1 MVDTNYLKIKV
12 STSSTCL
19 AAISLD
25 YNDPKISLTGK
36 IFGSIDGLATDYSR
50 WKVFIND
57 QEATFQ
63 SIDQLGNFTV
73 NISIGQYLSSG
84 INDLK
89 VKIQA
94 WFNWDSSGQSS
105 TTLLEVSSI
114 SVSGGFEVQWDE
126 DPVCQTIGPQYFVED
141 GPGLLVPFLNACQDD
156 RTSNENL
163 SVGLSVAD
171 ESLVSASIVQ
181 EDIKLVLMPETFG
194 VTTIT
199 VTVSDES
206 SNSWIE
212 TFLVYVEE
220 VDDLPTLNEFPSIIP
235 VETGKSTSI
244 VFSYFDIDSTGLTV
258 TTDKTWAVVDLS
270 TSTITVNPPSLSSS
284 VPIIVTLCDESSC
297 VNRTML
303 LEVLTLAE
311 LSIEQIV
318 ITPESV
324 REGDLVGVR
333 VYVRNSGQEEA
344 SSISVRCQ
352 NGNNLIAIRTI
363 SILQPGELGGVTCDW
378 LVSQSGLNTI
388 SVEVDRANEVSEG
401 DENNNIQS
409 VSVEVLDSNSDKT
422 SSSDSIEATTVWIAT
437 FIGLAIIIGLF
448 TVLAPSKIK
457 KLD

>member
-1 MVDTNYLKIKV
+1 
-12 STSSTCL
+12 
-19 AAISLD
+19 
-25 YNDPKISLTGK
+25 
-36 IFGSIDGLATDYSR
+36 
-50 WKVFIND
+50 
-57 QEATFQ
+57 
-63 SIDQLGNFTV
+63 
-73 NISIGQYLSSG
+73 
-84 INDLK
+84 
-89 VKIQA
+89 
-94 WFNWDSSGQSS
+94 
-105 TTLLEVSSI
+105 
-114 SVSGGFEVQWDE
+114 
-126 DPVCQTIGPQYFVED
+126 
-141 GPGLLVPFLNACQDD
+141 
-156 RTSNENL
+156 
-163 SVGLSVAD
+163 
-171 ESLVSASIVQ
+171 
-181 EDIKLVLMPETFG
+181 MPETFG

-206 SNSWIE
+206 SNSWTE

-235 VETGKSTSI
+235 VETGKSTTI
-244 VFSYFDIDSTGLTV
+244 AFSYFDIDSTGLTV

-318 ITPESV
+318 ITPESI

-352 NGNNLIAIRTI
+352 NGNNLIAIRSI

-388 SVEVDRANEVSEG
+388 SVEV
-401 DENNNIQS
+401 ENNNIQS

-448 TVLAPSKIK
+448 TILAPGKIK